1 MREFA
6 ELTLKKDMIPYERI
20 RNMKRLKI
28 LSEVVDLEYVDKM
41 GNL

>member
-6 ELTLKKDMIPYERI
+6 KLTEKKVKIPFDKI
-20 RNMKRLKI
+20 RMKRLKI
-28 LSEVVDLEYVDKM
+28 LSEVVDSEYVNKM

>member
-6 ELTLKKDMIPYERI
+6 KLSQNLDKTDRDKYKLKRI
-20 RNMKRLKI
+20 EI
-28 LSEVVDLEYVDKM
+28 LSEVADFEYVNKM

>member
-6 ELTLKKDMIPYERI
+6 KFTEKKVKISFDKI
-20 RNMKRLKI
+20 RMKRLKI
-28 LSEVVDLEYVDKM
+28 LSEVVDLEYVNKM